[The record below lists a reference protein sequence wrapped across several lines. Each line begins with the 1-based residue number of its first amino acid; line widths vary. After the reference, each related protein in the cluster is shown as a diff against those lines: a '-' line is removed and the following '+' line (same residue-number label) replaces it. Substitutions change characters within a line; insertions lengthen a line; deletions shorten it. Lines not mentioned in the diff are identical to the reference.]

1 MSFREGS
8 SIHQRTKNKNK
19 NILIHR
25 PGNCRHDKPCTST
38 RPCQGMIV
46 CRCVMH
52 LLHCAIKAA
61 SVPKLR
67 HDSNLDAMT
76 LVLCSGDRAAD

>member
-1 MSFREGS
+1 
-8 SIHQRTKNKNK
+8 
-19 NILIHR
+19 
-25 PGNCRHDKPCTST
+25 
-38 RPCQGMIV
+38 MIV
-46 CRCVMH
+46 CRCIMH